1 MVPDCLETPWHP
13 YEGGRP
19 RPSTRPDF
27 PDLAPGRGRPPSY
40 TPGVYEGG
48 RPRTPPP
55 PYASQSPI
63 GRDGLLPA
71 RDGLQGPWPVPEAQ
85 TRWYS
90 FERCVI
96 LPPLECSYQL
106 EFQTS
111 GTSPPPRPGHF
122 ILPGASWREIPPR
135 PPEKRDLPY
144 FGRRGRNDSCDTR
157 VLLYRGRP
165 SHEGQ

>member
-1 MVPDCLETPWHP
+1 M
-13 YEGGRP
+13 
-19 RPSTRPDF
+19 
-27 PDLAPGRGRPPSY
+27 
-40 TPGVYEGG
+40 
-48 RPRTPPP
+48 
-55 PYASQSPI
+55 
-63 GRDGLLPA
+63 PA

-135 PPEKRDLPY
+135 PPERGICRISGVGVAMIHVTRGYPSIGAAPLTRGSEGVKRIPPASLGVATKIAGTPSLGVPGLATGRTPY
-144 FGRRGRNDSCDTR
+144 RACPAPFSAVRTS
-157 VLLYRGRP
+157 
-165 SHEGQ
+165 